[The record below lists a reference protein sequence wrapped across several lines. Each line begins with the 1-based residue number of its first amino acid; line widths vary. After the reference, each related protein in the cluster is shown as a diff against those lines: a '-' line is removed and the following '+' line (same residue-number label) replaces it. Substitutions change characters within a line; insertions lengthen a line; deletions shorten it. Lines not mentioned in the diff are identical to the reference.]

1 MMTPRALVALCL
13 VSAAAAGPLLG
24 KVMSR
29 PDASPNVETE
39 RQLQADLAELEARKA
54 RARGDVLEPPPPPP
68 DDGKHPRRGSRR
80 ADSELPSPRS
90 DTPSGSVRRVA
101 PRALRVAARIAP
113 LGVVTAIAVGSVV
126 ERQRVGRA
134 QFRIEGAWARLERL
148 FPADANGRP
157 PPCPRARSVRQASE
171 LEERIG
177 VLADVLPQARD
188 DRPMAAQLPHAKSV
202 ISHPQYANLG
212 LAAPSSLLDADAISL
227 AEINATLAARTE
239 ACALCD
245 RVVAAAARGW
255 LAAAVHD
262 LTVFLAFR
270 CGLVLAGYE
279 SLGQRPPPDFRNEP
293 LPWLQACRRTTVSA
307 PSLRHLGA

>member
-29 PDASPNVETE
+29 PDASPNDETE

-68 DDGKHPRRGSRR
+68 DDGKHPRRGSGR

-113 LGVVTAIAVGSVV
+113 LGVITAIAVGSVV
-126 ERQRVGRA
+126 ERQRVGRS
-134 QFRIEGAWARLERL
+134 QSRIEGAWARLERL
-148 FPADANGRP
+148 IPPDADGRP
-157 PPCPRARSVRQASE
+157 PSCPRARSVRQASE
-171 LEERIG
+171 IEERIG

-188 DRPMAAQLPHAKSV
+188 DRPMAAQPPHAMIV
-202 ISHPQYANLG
+202 TSHPQYANLG
-212 LAAPSSLLDADAISL
+212 LTAPSSLLEADAISL

-239 ACALCD
+239 ACALRD
-245 RVVAAAARGW
+245 RVVAVRRAVGW
-255 LAAAVHD
+255 LLLF
-262 LTVFLAFR
+262 LT
-270 CGLVLAGYE
+270 
-279 SLGQRPPPDFRNEP
+279 
-293 LPWLQACRRTTVSA
+293 
-307 PSLRHLGA
+307 